1 MKVIREKI
9 RKNYVM
15 FNTMI
20 FLILLLI
27 FLLYQNWKTH
37 QSKLQ
42 DFTKTDL
49 LEIQGTLNKI
59 PKYSSSRYGRHF
71 RVFLN
76 EFPEVSFSNE
86 GIFLIPLNIN
96 DIINNSEIGDSVHL
110 SIFNKEIQNNNMNG
124 NKFTI
129 CELKIKDKVYLDL
142 KSLNSMLKEERP
154 NQEWAGTNFIFILL
168 IVIFCQFLMVFK
180 S

>member
-1 MKVIREKI
+1 M
-9 RKNYVM
+9 
-15 FNTMI
+15 
-20 FLILLLI
+20 
-27 FLLYQNWKTH
+27 
-37 QSKLQ
+37 
-42 DFTKTDL
+42 
-49 LEIQGTLNKI
+49 
-59 PKYSSSRYGRHF
+59 
-71 RVFLN
+71 
-76 EFPEVSFSNE
+76 
-86 GIFLIPLNIN
+86 
-96 DIINNSEIGDSVHL
+96 
-110 SIFNKEIQNNNMNG
+110 G